1 MAMPG
6 DIIAEQNDDIG
17 LQRIGAFDDTLDALQ
32 RHPGIAGVQI
42 GNGGDLQSEPG
53 GPLRGRKIVARD
65 LQPQQRLAKT
75 IGRAGNADRAEAGG

>member
-42 GNGGDLQSEPG
+42 GNRSDLQFETG
-53 GPLRGRKIVARD
+53 GPLRRREIIARD